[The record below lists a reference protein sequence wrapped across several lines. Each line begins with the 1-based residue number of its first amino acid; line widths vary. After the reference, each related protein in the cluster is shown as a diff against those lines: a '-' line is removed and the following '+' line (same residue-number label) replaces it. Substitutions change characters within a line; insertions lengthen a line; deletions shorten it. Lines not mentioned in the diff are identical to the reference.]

1 MNEENMDIIPSIDG
15 IPIPEKVKSNAI
27 IALAKGVGNLI
38 TNIIDIPNA
47 YIERFSQGIRT
58 GTAVQSAIQKATAE
72 SACDEIR
79 KIVRFRKEQS
89 CILPEGCC

>member
-58 GTAVQSAIQKATAE
+58 GLLFNRQFKKQPQSLH
-72 SACDEIR
+72 
-79 KIVRFRKEQS
+79 VMN
-89 CILPEGCC
+89 